1 MEETT
6 VMSDTDQQKQLIEL
20 LSPAG
25 DMERLKSA
33 VMYGADAVYLAGT
46 MFGMRAGANN
56 FTPEQLAAGIKL
68 AHDAG
73 VKVYLTCNTI
83 PHNSEMEQLP
93 AFLEMAANAGTDAFI
108 IADIGVMRA
117 AQRVAPNVAIH
128 ISTQAGVANYA
139 TACEFYNMGAA
150 RVVLARE
157 LSFEEIAVL
166 REKTPKALEIEAFV
180 HGSMCVSFS
189 GRCLLS
195 SYMTGRDANRGDCAQ
210 PCRWKYYLTEE
221 KRAGQQFEIFEDN
234 GTHILNSRDLCLIEY
249 IPQLAACGIT
259 SFKLEGRAKSAYYT
273 AAVTNAYRQAIDGY
287 YACPTP
293 DYCPDPVI
301 LEELRKVSH
310 REYSIGFY
318 GGGEPGQ
325 VLQNGGYVRAY
336 KVAGM
341 VEGYGE
347 GFVTLSQ
354 RNKFCVGDTL
364 DVMPPGQRPFLLSV
378 TEMYDGDGNAITS
391 APHAA
396 MTVKISYGGEPIPKG
411 SFVRIKG

>member
-1 MEETT
+1 MEGAT
-6 VMSDTDQQKQLIEL
+6 VIADTDQQKKRIEL

-25 DMERLKSA
+25 NMERLKCA

-46 MFGMRAGANN
+46 MFGMRAGAGN
-56 FTPEQLAAGIKL
+56 FTLEQLEKGIKF
-68 AHDAG
+68 AHAAG
-73 VKVYLTCNTI
+73 VKVYMTCNTI
-83 PHNSEMEQLP
+83 PHNDETEQLP
-93 AFLEMAANAGTDAFI
+93 AFLEASADAGVDAFI
-108 IADIGVMRA
+108 IADIGVMRL
-117 AQRVAPNVAIH
+117 AQRVAPNAAIH
-128 ISTQAGVANYA
+128 ISTQAGVANYV

-221 KRAGQQFEIFEDN
+221 KRVGQQFEIFEDN
-234 GTHILNSRDLCLIEY
+234 GTHILNSRDLCMIEY
-249 IPQLAACGIT
+249 IPQLAACGVT

-287 YACPTP
+287 YTHPFP
-293 DYCPDPVI
+293 DYRPGAVI
-301 LEELRKVSH
+301 LDELNKVSH
-310 REYSIGFY
+310 REYSTGFY
-318 GGGEPGQ
+318 LGGEPGQ
-325 VLQNGGYVRAY
+325 VLENGGYVREY

-341 VEGYGE
+341 VEACGE

-364 DVMPPGQRPFLLSV
+364 DIMPPGQRSFLLSV
-378 TEMYDGDGNAITS
+378 TEMYDGDGNAISS
-391 APHAA
+391 APHAT
-396 MTVKISYGGEPIPKG
+396 MTVKIPYGGEPIPKG